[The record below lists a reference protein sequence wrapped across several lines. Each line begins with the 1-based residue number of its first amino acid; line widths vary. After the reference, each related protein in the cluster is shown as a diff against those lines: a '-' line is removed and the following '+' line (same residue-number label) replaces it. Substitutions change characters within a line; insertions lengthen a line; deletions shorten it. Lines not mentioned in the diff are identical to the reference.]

1 MIDDLINYAFINNN
15 IRRDNIMN
23 NQSSIVIMI
32 TNLTFMVGYH
42 YGQLRNHVCDILDA
56 WL

>member
-1 MIDDLINYAFINNN
+1 MNYAFINNN

-32 TNLTFMVGYH
+32 LKN
-42 YGQLRNHVCDILDA
+42 
-56 WL
+56 